1 MAETTVSQA
10 EKKKNRFWFPLW
22 QKGVRYGEVDLAFF
36 LIVIALL
43 VIGIIMMFSASYAWA
58 ISEGLEGSYYAKE
71 QIKMAVIGL
80 AAMWFLSIVDY
91 HLYKTPGIAICAY
104 VVPVIL
110 LILVL
115 LVGTSEGGAQRWLVI
130 GSFNFQPSELMK
142 IGIVIFFAYHIEKNY
157 DRMNRFKTG
166 VLPYLLALA
175 VVAALL
181 MMEPHLSGTI
191 LICTV
196 ALSMIIVG
204 GIRPMHFLELAV
216 TGVAA
221 IIGIVLYLS
230 ISKGYGY
237 FQTRI
242 QSWLDPF
249 ADSQGGTWQTCQSLI
264 AIGSGGLFGLGLGES
279 RQKYLYLPETKN
291 DFVFSIVCEELGF
304 VGALTVVLLFVLLL
318 VRGFYIASHAHDKFG
333 MLLTVGFTVHIGL
346 QAFINIGVV
355 SNLIPNTG
363 ISLPFFSYGGTALI
377 LQLAEMGIV
386 LNISRARYRAEV
398 PEKEPAAAHTTEQ
411 KPEQKAEPKSEPE
424 QHPVHEPTGNGNPAV
439 GTA

>member
-10 EKKKNRFWFPLW
+10 EKKRRTGFGFRCGRKAFGTEKSIWH
-22 QKGVRYGEVDLAFF
+22 FF

-204 GIRPMHFLELAV
+204 GIRPMHFFG
-216 TGVAA
+216 TG
-221 IIGIVLYLS
+221 
-230 ISKGYGY
+230 
-237 FQTRI
+237 
-242 QSWLDPF
+242 
-249 ADSQGGTWQTCQSLI
+249 
-264 AIGSGGLFGLGLGES
+264 
-279 RQKYLYLPETKN
+279 
-291 DFVFSIVCEELGF
+291 
-304 VGALTVVLLFVLLL
+304 
-318 VRGFYIASHAHDKFG
+318 SHWCCCNHW
-333 MLLTVGFTVHIGL
+333 HC
-346 QAFINIGVV
+346 VV
-355 SNLIPNTG
+355 SVYFKG
-363 ISLPFFSYGGTALI
+363 IWILPD
-377 LQLAEMGIV
+377 QNPVLA
-386 LNISRARYRAEV
+386 
-398 PEKEPAAAHTTEQ
+398 
-411 KPEQKAEPKSEPE
+411 
-424 QHPVHEPTGNGNPAV
+424 
-439 GTA
+439 

>member
-10 EKKKNRFWFPLW
+10 EKKKNRFRFPLW

-242 QSWLDPF
+242 QSWLD
-249 ADSQGGTWQTCQSLI
+249 
-264 AIGSGGLFGLGLGES
+264 
-279 RQKYLYLPETKN
+279 R
-291 DFVFSIVCEELGF
+291 
-304 VGALTVVLLFVLLL
+304 
-318 VRGFYIASHAHDKFG
+318 
-333 MLLTVGFTVHIGL
+333 
-346 QAFINIGVV
+346 
-355 SNLIPNTG
+355 
-363 ISLPFFSYGGTALI
+363 
-377 LQLAEMGIV
+377 
-386 LNISRARYRAEV
+386 
-398 PEKEPAAAHTTEQ
+398 
-411 KPEQKAEPKSEPE
+411 
-424 QHPVHEPTGNGNPAV
+424 PVNP
-439 GTA
+439 